1 MTEMP
6 PRTAP
11 ATIAGRSL
19 RTPAPE
25 ARSGAD
31 ETGPETIIA
40 AVDLLAHYW
49 SRPLSDEVGT
59 WVEARELEAETDV
72 RISSNLLREAIRVPG
87 LEDVPVLLEEYER
100 LFVGPGQVPCPPY
113 ESFWREDVPV
123 DIRRTLMGRA
133 PRNSRRSTWS
143 WASRC
148 RRCQES
154 CPTTSPSN
162 SRHGYA
168 LSFDET
174 EPMAR
179 RLFDKHLAQWLPRL
193 CRAGPRAE
201 GDFYR
206 DLAVLT
212 LDWIAAIKGYFAV
225 APAADATAGGAGRS
239 HMR

>member
-6 PRTAP
+6 TSNGAGNHRGTVAP
-11 ATIAGRSL
+11 
-19 RTPAPE
+19 TPAPE

-123 DIRRTLMGRA
+123 DIRRTLMGPCTA
-133 PRNSRRSTWS
+133 ELKEIYLELGLQVSSLSGELPDHI
-143 WASRC
+143 AI
-148 RRCQES
+148 ELEAMA
-154 CPTTSPSN
+154 
-162 SRHGYA
+162 YA

-193 CRAGPRAE
+193 CRAVAHEAE

-225 APAADATAGGAGRS
+225 APAG
-239 HMR
+239 

>member
-6 PRTAP
+6 TSNGAGNHRGTVAP
-11 ATIAGRSL
+11 
-19 RTPAPE
+19 TPAPE

-113 ESFWREDVPV
+113 ESFWR
-123 DIRRTLMGRA
+123 
-133 PRNSRRSTWS
+133 
-143 WASRC
+143 
-148 RRCQES
+148 
-154 CPTTSPSN
+154 
-162 SRHGYA
+162 
-168 LSFDET
+168 
-174 EPMAR
+174 
-179 RLFDKHLAQWLPRL
+179 
-193 CRAGPRAE
+193 
-201 GDFYR
+201 
-206 DLAVLT
+206 
-212 LDWIAAIKGYFAV
+212 
-225 APAADATAGGAGRS
+225 
-239 HMR
+239 